1 MQGIAENMPGVS
13 PEAGQPPQG
22 IAQEKPGPCPE
33 GGGAPRLAHRV
44 EEELEVPGD
53 PGGGAPE

>member
-22 IAQEKPGPCPE
+22 KHRRSRGPE